1 MGGDVSMGLIRYL
14 FFQKKHLAYT
24 AFGQDMY
31 YKACAKLSQGDVQY
45 DAVRKATTGL
55 FDTSRTTYIPSSRN
69 QEIDN
74 AQYDFYVRKE
84 DRHKA
89 QQELHK

>member
-1 MGGDVSMGLIRYL
+1 MGLIRYL
-14 FFQKKHLAYT
+14 FFEKKHLAYT

-31 YKACAKLSQGDVQY
+31 YKACNKLSQGDVQY
-45 DAVRKATTGL
+45 DAVRKMTTSL
-55 FDTSRTTYIPSSRN
+55 FDTSRQTAIPSTRN

-84 DRHKA
+84 DEHRA
-89 QQELHK
+89 QQALR